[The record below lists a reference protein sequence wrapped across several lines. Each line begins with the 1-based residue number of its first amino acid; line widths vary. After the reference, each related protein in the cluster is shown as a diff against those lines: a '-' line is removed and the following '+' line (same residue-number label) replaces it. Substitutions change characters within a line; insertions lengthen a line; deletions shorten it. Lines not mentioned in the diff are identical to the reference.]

1 MTSDML
7 RKLVNRTQLT
17 YILLEVRK
25 QSADPWYVMAW
36 LVACNQSSICLSSI
50 HIVNMPSCFT
60 SMVFVTGIRIML
72 SPNIE
77 DDFQLAEPHL
87 VECLYAR
94 FSQ

>member
-1 MTSDML
+1 MTSEMV
-7 RKLVNRTQLT
+7 RNLVNRAELT
-17 YILLEVRK
+17 YILLEVSE
-25 QSADPWYVMAW
+25 QSADPEYVMAW
-36 LVACNQSSICLSSI
+36 LVTCIQSSIFLSCK
-50 HIVNMPSCFT
+50 HIVNMPTCFT

-87 VECLYAR
+87 AECLYAS